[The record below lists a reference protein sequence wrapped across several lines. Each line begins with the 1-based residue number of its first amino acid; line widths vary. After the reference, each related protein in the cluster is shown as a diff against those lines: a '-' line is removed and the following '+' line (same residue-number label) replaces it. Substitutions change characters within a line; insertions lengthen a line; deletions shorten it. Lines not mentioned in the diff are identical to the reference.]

1 MQADDLP
8 VFLSSQMAPVAGRLV
23 LGFSGGLD
31 SSVLL
36 EALCRAG
43 LGDRV
48 LAIHVHHGLHP
59 DADRWLLH
67 CQQQA
72 ARCSVAF
79 HAEQVILGVGGNLE
93 ARARAA
99 RRKALLGHL
108 ATDDV
113 LLLAHHRDDQ
123 AETLLLRLFRSA
135 GVRGLAAMAER
146 QSWQGRTIQR
156 PLLGWSRA
164 QLEVAAQRWQL
175 SWIEDPANDQL
186 HFDRNFVRHRVLPA
200 IQQRWPDASR
210 HIAASAAVLAEQAGL
225 LDELAAADLSACD
238 GNRDSLSLPLWSQ
251 LSPARR
257 RNLLYGWLRQRGMR
271 PPSADKIARIDT
283 EMVSAAEDRQPE
295 ILWED
300 GELVR
305 YRQRLWLLAPGQRQP
320 LNDSAIW
327 RPDSQP
333 LLQLGPVSIRVADGE
348 GLVVRDSGQGLLVR
362 AARGGERILLRGH
375 HRQVSE
381 LWRSAGIPPWR
392 RQRLPLFFVGDEL
405 VAAAAI
411 GVADG
416 WSPALGEPAFRLLIE
431 DSAL

>member
-1 MQADDLP
+1 MLDLDEIATTLDTLPNALRVLLAPFDEATLTARPAPGEWCVLEVVGHLITCDTGAFRDRVETIIAGADQVPAFD
-8 VFLSSQMAPVAGRLV
+8 AGRA
-23 LGFSGGLD
+23 LD
-31 SSVLL
+31 ELDPMNSTI
-36 EALCRAG
+36 
-43 LGDRV
+43 GD
-48 LAIHVHHGLHP
+48 
-59 DADRWLLH
+59 
-67 CQQQA
+67 
-72 ARCSVAF
+72 
-79 HAEQVILGVGGNLE
+79 
-93 ARARAA
+93 
-99 RRKALLGHL
+99 
-108 ATDDV
+108 
-113 LLLAHHRDDQ
+113 
-123 AETLLLRLFRSA
+123 
-135 GVRGLAAMAER
+135 
-146 QSWQGRTIQR
+146 
-156 PLLGWSRA
+156 
-164 QLEVAAQRWQL
+164 
-175 SWIEDPANDQL
+175 
-186 HFDRNFVRHRVLPA
+186 
-200 IQQRWPDASR
+200 
-210 HIAASAAVLAEQAGL
+210 L

-362 AARGGERILLRGH
+362 AAHGGERILLRGH